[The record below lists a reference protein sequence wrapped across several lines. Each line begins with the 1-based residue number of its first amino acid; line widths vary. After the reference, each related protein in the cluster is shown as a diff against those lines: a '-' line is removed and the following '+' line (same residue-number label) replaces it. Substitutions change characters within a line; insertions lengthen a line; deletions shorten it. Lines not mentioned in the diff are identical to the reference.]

1 MTGLLIRDQSTE
13 QALLINEWGIQIIDN
28 EYPLSNS
35 SIEEY

>member
-13 QALLINEWGIQIIDN
+13 QALLINECGIQIINN